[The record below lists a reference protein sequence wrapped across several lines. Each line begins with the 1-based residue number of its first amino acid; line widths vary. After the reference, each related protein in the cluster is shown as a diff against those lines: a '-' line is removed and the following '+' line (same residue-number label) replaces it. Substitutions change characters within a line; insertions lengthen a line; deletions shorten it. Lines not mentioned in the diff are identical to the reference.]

1 MAPGV
6 RSLAALLVFAVSV
19 GLAGCGGGPQTFD
32 AEALKKQAEAIESL
46 AAEGALLAA
55 DVSEGDTTSP
65 FARVHA
71 EALGKN
77 ADSVVA
83 ALEPGRAKLAG
94 VSRPT
99 DLYAHNL
106 ARSVRADLAKL
117 EQDLSSDG
125 AARLSD
131 RLERKSEAA
140 KRLAESL

>member
-1 MAPGV
+1 M
-6 RSLAALLVFAVSV
+6 LVFVVSF
-19 GLAGCGGGPQTFD
+19 GLAGCGGGPQTLD

-55 DVSEGDTTSP
+55 DVSEGDTTSQ
-65 FARVHA
+65 FVRVHA

-77 ADSVVA
+77 AETVVSM
-83 ALEPGRAKLAG
+83 LEPGRARLAG

-117 EQDLSSDG
+117 EQELSSVR
-125 AARLSD
+125 AARLGD
-131 RLERKSEAA
+131 RLERKSEEA
-140 KRLAESL
+140 KRLADSL

>member
-19 GLAGCGGGPQTFD
+19 GLAGCGGGSQTLD

-77 ADSVVA
+77 AETVVA
-83 ALEPGRAKLAG
+83 MLAPGEAKPAAG
-94 VSRPT
+94 LSEQISLRSRPRT
-99 DLYAHNL
+99 GG
-106 ARSVRADLAKL
+106 ARRTGEA
-117 EQDLSSDG
+117 G
-125 AARLSD
+125 AITLR
-131 RLERKSEAA
+131 R
-140 KRLAESL
+140 

>member
-19 GLAGCGGGPQTFD
+19 GLAGCGGGSQTLD

-55 DVSEGDTTSP
+55 DVSEGDTTSL

-77 ADSVVA
+77 AETVVA
-83 ALEPGRAKLAG
+83 MLAPGEAKPAAG
-94 VSRPT
+94 SRSRPASLT
-99 DLYAHNL
+99 PRRGG
-106 ARSVRADLAKL
+106 ARGTGEA
-117 EQDLSSDG
+117 G
-125 AARLSD
+125 AITLR
-131 RLERKSEAA
+131 R
-140 KRLAESL
+140 

>member
-1 MAPGV
+1 M
-6 RSLAALLVFAVSV
+6 RLAAMLVFAVSLC
-19 GLAGCGGGPQTFD
+19 LAGCGGGSQTLD

-65 FARVHA
+65 FVRVQA
-71 EALGKN
+71 EALGKK
-77 ADSVVA
+77 AETVVS

-117 EQDLSSDG
+117 EQELSSAR
-125 AARLSD
+125 AARLRD
-131 RLERKSEAA
+131 RLERKSEEA